1 MGLAR
6 AYSPVL
12 HFDDINGRP
21 LVGGKLYTY
30 KSGTSTPATTFR
42 DKDGHEANTNPILLN
57 ERGDCVVWL
66 NDKKSYKFVL
76 KDALDNTIWEADNVT
91 IPAGE
96 GGVAPSGDELWGHW
110 VSGDVSGDWK
120 IVNRG
125 TPKNFEGV
133 LKLKEGSINGIAIDT
148 TLEDSLLDAGLYD
161 YKLELA
167 FNRWDSVDTRE
178 FASYDLEIYYGD
190 QVLRAMTFCFR
201 CDTTNNYNLTEWAAG
216 VFKLE
221 NPGKIK
227 IRVTANDNN
236 DTYQHRLKVS
246 HFFVHTID

>member
-30 KSGTSTPATTFR
+30 KSGTNTPATTFR
-42 DKDGHEANTNPILLN
+42 DKDGHESNTNPILLN
-57 ERGDCVVWL
+57 ERGECVVWL

-76 KDALDNTIWEADNVT
+76 KDALDNTIWESDNVT
-91 IPAGE
+91 IPSGE

-148 TLEDSLLDAGLYD
+148 TLEDSSLDAGLYD

-167 FNRWDSVDTRE
+167 FNRWDSVDPRE
-178 FASYDLEIYYGD
+178 FASYDLKISYGD

-201 CDTTNNYNLTEWAAG
+201 CDTSDNYNLTEWAAG

-246 HFFVHTID
+246 HFFVHSID

>member
-1 MGLAR
+1 MS
-6 AYSPVL
+6 YSLIYTPVL

-30 KSGTSTPATTFR
+30 KAGTSTPATTFR
-42 DKDGHEANTNPILLN
+42 DKDGHEVNTNPILLN
-57 ERGDCVVWL
+57 ERGECVVWL
-66 NDKKSYKFVL
+66 NDKKSYKLVL
-76 KDALDNTIWEADNVT
+76 KDALDSTIWEADNVT
-91 IPAGE
+91 IPSSE

-110 VSGDVSGDWK
+110 VSGDVYGDWK
-120 IVNRG
+120 VVNRG

-133 LKLKEGSINGIAIDT
+133 LKLKEGSINGLAFDT
-148 TLEDSLLDAGLYD
+148 TLEDSSLDAGLYD

-167 FNRWDSVDTRE
+167 FNRWDSADTRE
-178 FASYDLEIYYGD
+178 FASYDLKIYYGD
-190 QVLRAMTFCFR
+190 QTLRSMTFCFR
-201 CDTTNNYNLTEWAAG
+201 CDTTDNYVLTEWAAG

-227 IRVTANDNN
+227 IRVTANDND